1 LEAVEGGVSLI
12 QLRAKK
18 LRTRE
23 FLEMT
28 LKASEILKGK
38 NIPFIINDRVD
49 IALSCEADGV
59 HLGQQDLSLFYAR
72 KILGENRLIGVSVN
86 TVNEAKEAEH
96 GGADYLGAG
105 PIYFTQTKK
114 DIRPPIG
121 IDGLREIRKS
131 INIPILAIGGISAE
145 NARETI
151 DAGADGV
158 AVVSAILASE
168 NIIEAARE
176 LAIAVGRIRP

>member
-1 LEAVEGGVSLI
+1 
-12 QLRAKK
+12 
-18 LRTRE
+18 
-23 FLEMT
+23 
-28 LKASEILKGK
+28 
-38 NIPFIINDRVD
+38 
-49 IALSCEADGV
+49 
-59 HLGQQDLSLFYAR
+59 
-72 KILGENRLIGVSVN
+72 LGENRLIGVSVN

-131 INIPILAIGGISAE
+131 INIPILAIGGINAE
-145 NARETI
+145 NAKEI
-151 DAGADGV
+151 IEAGADGV
-158 AVVSAILASE
+158 AVVSAILVSE

-176 LAIAVGRIRP
+176 LAIAVGCIKS